1 MVNPQTPGLQMTH
14 HLERG
19 RVASDHTLFQSL
31 YAPFFPPFSKGDK
44 DRSGLVPWAKAKV
57 PDRYPE
63 ELSPLWLSFSQD
75 EQKENGDSEEIIALS
90 LPPPHFPLFSLSP
103 SPSLSFFFYFLVLWH
118 LRLWQSMAGKTD
130 KVMGKLY
137 LYWCC
142 MITLFIVNVL

>member
-1 MVNPQTPGLQMTH
+1 MVYEKDVF
-14 HLERG
+14 HL
-19 RVASDHTLFQSL
+19 HCFFYSL
-31 YAPFFPPFSKGDK
+31 VTDPVDMY
-44 DRSGLVPWAKAKV
+44 
-57 PDRYPE
+57 
-63 ELSPLWLSFSQD
+63 
-75 EQKENGDSEEIIALS
+75 
-90 LPPPHFPLFSLSP
+90 

>member
-1 MVNPQTPGLQMTH
+1 MVYEKDVF
-14 HLERG
+14 HLPC
-19 RVASDHTLFQSL
+19 FFYSL
-31 YAPFFPPFSKGDK
+31 LTDPVDMYS
-44 DRSGLVPWAKAKV
+44 
-57 PDRYPE
+57 
-63 ELSPLWLSFSQD
+63 
-75 EQKENGDSEEIIALS
+75 LS
-90 LPPPHFPLFSLSP
+90 LSL